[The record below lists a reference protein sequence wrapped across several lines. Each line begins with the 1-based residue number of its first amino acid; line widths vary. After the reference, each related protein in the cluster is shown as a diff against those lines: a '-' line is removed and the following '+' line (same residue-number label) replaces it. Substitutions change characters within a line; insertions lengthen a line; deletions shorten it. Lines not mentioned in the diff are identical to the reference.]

1 MPRSHSAPSPAVDP
15 GGSAPQRI
23 RDLQQLLGQATIAY
37 YVHDDPIMPDAVYDK
52 LYRELQD
59 LEAQHPDQITPD
71 SPTQRIGSDPAI
83 AFATVQHGIPLYS
96 LENAFNTEE
105 LQAWGERLRR
115 VLGLPEQSESTTVSP
130 VSPDLDY
137 VCELKIDGSALAL
150 TYVDGVL
157 TRAATRGDGQAG
169 EDITPNVRTIRSI
182 PLRLATPHPPSLLE
196 IRGEAFLSW
205 AEFERI
211 NRERKDQGDPLFAN
225 PRNCAAGT
233 LRQLDSRIVAARRLS
248 FFAYGLHWP
257 QGWPQ
262 EDPPQSQ
269 AEMLQR
275 LQALGFVVNP
285 HWQLC
290 QTLSEVNGFFER
302 WRPQAAHPI
311 PADLET
317 MGGQADE
324 DSANPDQ
331 GSPLGYATDGVVVK
345 LNSLKLQ
352 AEAGFTQKF
361 PRWAIALK
369 YPAQEVPTR
378 IRSIIAS
385 VGRTGAVTPV
395 AELDPIQLA
404 GTTVSRASLHNADRL
419 RDLDVHIGDTAIVR
433 KAGEIIPEIVGILPQ
448 LRAPDAIPYRLPS
461 HCPECGTLLVRQ
473 EAAVTRCPNLDC
485 PARIRGQLQH
495 WASRN
500 ALDIEG
506 LGEKVVAQLVQT
518 LGIQSVADLYRLT
531 QVELAQLARMGSKS
545 SQNLIEAIQHSRQQP
560 WHRVLYGLGIPH
572 VGSVNAK
579 TLADHFASAQQLQTA
594 TPEQIATIYGLGAE
608 IATAVTHWC
617 CQPRHQTLLQ
627 QLQAAGLQ
635 LSSSPDQAQGS
646 LSKALTGQTF
656 VLTGTL
662 PTLSRTEAKTWI
674 ETRGGKVTA
683 SVSRKTSYVVAGD
696 DPGSKLDKA
705 HSLGIPVLDEAQLL
719 GLDASLSPSEA

>member
-1 MPRSHSAPSPAVDP
+1 MSRSHSAQSPVLDP

-23 RDLQQLLGQATIAY
+23 RELQQLLGQANIAY
-37 YVHDDPIMPDAVYDK
+37 YVHDTPIMPDAVYDK

-59 LEAQHPDQITPD
+59 LEAQYPDQITPE
-71 SPTQRIGSDPAI
+71 SPTQRIGSEPAT

-96 LENAFNTEE
+96 LENAFNGEE
-105 LQAWGERLRR
+105 LQAGGERLRR
-115 VLGLPEQSESTTVSP
+115 VLGLSEQAEPTIP
-130 VSPDLDY
+130 SPDLSY

-157 TRAATRGDGQAG
+157 TRAATRGDGQTG
-169 EDITPNVRTIRSI
+169 EEITPNVRTIRSI
-182 PLRLATPHPPSLLE
+182 PLRLASPNPPPLLE

-211 NRERKDQGDPLFAN
+211 NQERSAQGDPLFAN

-257 QGWPQ
+257 QGWLQ

-269 AEMLQR
+269 AEMLKR

-311 PADLET
+311 PADLVT
-317 MGGQADE
+317 MARREDE
-324 DSANPDQ
+324 DSADLAE

-352 AEAGFTQKF
+352 TEAGFTQKF

-369 YPAQEVPTR
+369 YPAQELPTR
-378 IRSIIAS
+378 IRSIVAS

-404 GTTVSRASLHNADRL
+404 GTTVSRASLHNAERL
-419 RDLDVHIGDTAIVR
+419 RELDVHIGDTAIVR

-448 LRAPDAIPYRLPS
+448 LRAPDAIPYTLPS
-461 HCPECGTLLVRQ
+461 HCPECDTLLVRQ
-473 EAAVTRCPNLDC
+473 EEEAVTRCPNLDC

-506 LGEKVVAQLVQT
+506 LGEKVVTQLVGT

-531 QVELAQLARMGSKS
+531 LEQVAQLERMGSKS
-545 SQNLIEAIQHSRQQP
+545 SQNLIEAIQQSQQQP

-572 VGSVNAK
+572 VGAVNAK
-579 TLADHFASAQQLQTA
+579 TLADHFTSAEQLQAA

-608 IATAVTHWC
+608 IAAAVTQWC
-617 CQPRHQTLLQ
+617 SQPRHQRLLQ

-635 LSSSPDQAQGS
+635 LSSSLDQTQGS
-646 LSKALTGQTF
+646 LSKSLAGQTF

-705 HSLGIPVLDEAQLL
+705 RSLGIPVVDEAQLL
-719 GLDASLSPSEA
+719 RLDPSPLPSES